1 MILITTYAKELEKFL
16 TKKQDSRE
24 VRKFKI
30 FVRIG
35 FQLDVY
41 VFTED
46 CESLQNIEAEFFDYI
61 SKTGYAVNQNK
72 LRIYFNILPLSE
84 LDDSYY
90 SKMVEGSES
99 IDYGPRYR
107 FDSFLGKKQYEIAD
121 ASEFP
126 PVITFYSY
134 KGGVGRTTA
143 MISYA
148 LHLAADKGKKVAIID
163 CDLEAPGYLNFF
175 NLSEHPELKDGKK
188 NGLVEFL
195 CDTQFVDKSIDI
207 NNYILN
213 IGVDR
218 KLSKQ
223 HPELENI
230 WLMPAGNLNDGTNDG
245 VFSQSRRDYLE
256 GLAKLNLGNTKN
268 VVQGFN
274 NLFGYLKNLNIDV
287 ILVDSRT
294 GFNDIFGNAILYL
307 STCVVG
313 LFGYSRQTEPGFMN
327 LVNIHSAL
335 LKADEN
341 KNDKHNGQSFK
352 LILAYSILP
361 NNEKDR
367 IPPQMSDFIN
377 RSYENIFPAQYFI
390 HRNPILESIGTGDA
404 EIDDQFIKMNTSEFD
419 KDRFVDYTKLFE
431 GIDDYCF
438 SESQDDYDEG
448 VSECST
454 KKLIISAEEISDLT
468 SKIDLKNIILYHLK
482 NELEHTGKQSGKDE
496 LIERGFLYRE
506 CMKKVFN
513 KNYFIIEG
521 MKGSGKTYLCK
532 ALQNKNILNKIKEC
546 ADGEQDVQYTSICV
560 MDGNDKIIFSGLL
573 GETLDKY
580 SPNNMSNY
588 EHYFNHFWHIFTW
601 NKLLYDD
608 GNENLA
614 AIRHKVIT
622 NSVLTNIGI
631 EPFGGKV
638 DKNKYIHYLNEI
650 VKKDALYYIKEDI
663 KNFNKELKQQSKK
676 IILLYDQID
685 SKLPYWKYI
694 ANCLI
699 KSYSV
704 KSMRYSNIL
713 PKFFICAGTLAQAK
727 GKENNR
733 FSGNI
738 INIEWSIEETFGLL
752 FKIIFSDECASKA
765 FRSMAIKQGID
776 FNNIDA
782 LKNDFL
788 IPQRQLKCLSR
799 ASLEQLV
806 QVFFGKYVNQ
816 LGKPWDYFKKMLS
829 NADNN
834 SVNLSY
840 FINILKD
847 NAIEQALKSE
857 RYIKEV
863 ISPSVYTSN
872 EILKK
877 AAGRYFKNLASDKS
891 NEILL
896 KFKETVLHTPRF
908 VFCYKSMESTLFNL
922 LIEETLEKNK
932 ESLLSPSVYRASFEK
947 LRRLI
952 IGQGIMAEKFTN
964 KGLFYVFAP
973 IYWSLWHLQNGALD
987 DGFYFIDNKMYI
999 ELLNKSIERNR
1010 QLKRNCKKELQM
1022 LAKLRKRKYLFSVT
1036 GTC

>member
-16 TKKQDSRE
+16 TKKQDSGE
-24 VRKFKI
+24 IQKFKI

-41 VFTED
+41 VFAED
-46 CESLQNIEAEFFDYI
+46 CESLQNIESEFLDCI
-61 SKTGYAVNQNK
+61 SKTNYAVKQNK

-90 SKMVEGSES
+90 SKMVDSSES

-134 KGGVGRTTA
+134 KGGVGRTTT

-148 LHLAADKGKKVAIID
+148 LHLAADKGKKVAIVD

-175 NLSEHPELKDGKK
+175 NLSEHPELKDGRK

-195 CDTQFVDKSIDI
+195 CDIQFADKSIDI

-230 WLMPAGNLNDGTNDG
+230 WLVPAGNLNDGTNDG

-268 VVQGFN
+268 VVHGFN
-274 NLFGYLKNLNIDV
+274 TLFEHLKKLNIDV

-341 KNDKHNGQSFK
+341 KNDKHNGQNFK

-377 RSYENIFPAQYFI
+377 RSYENIFPAQFFI
-390 HRNPILESIGTGDA
+390 HRNPILESIGTGDT
-404 EIDDQFIKMNTSEFD
+404 EIDNQFIKMNTSELD
-419 KDRFVDYTKLFE
+419 KDKFEDYTKLFE

-438 SESQDDYDEG
+438 SENQNDYDEG
-448 VSECST
+448 DSENPS
-454 KKLIISAEEISDLT
+454 KKTIISAEEISDRT

-482 NELEHTGKQSGKDE
+482 NELGLAKKQLGTDKFVE
-496 LIERGFLYRE
+496 KNFLYRE
-506 CMKKVFN
+506 CMKKLFN

-532 ALQNKNILNKIKEC
+532 ALQNNNILNKIKEC
-546 ADGEQDVQYTSICV
+546 ADDKQDFQYTSICV
-560 MDGNDKIIFSGLL
+560 LDENDKIILNDLL
-573 GETLDKY
+573 HNALNKY
-580 SPNNMSNY
+580 TPNNIPNY
-588 EHYFNHFWHIFTW
+588 EHYFNHFWQIFSW

-608 GNENLA
+608 GNKDLA
-614 AIRHKVIT
+614 EIRHKVIA
-622 NSVLTNIGI
+622 NSKLSIIGI
-631 EPFGGKV
+631 KPFGGTV
-638 DKNKYIHYLNEI
+638 NKNKYIHYLNDI
-650 VKKDALYYIKEDI
+650 IKKDVLYYIDEDI
-663 KNFNKELKQQSKK
+663 KNLNKELKRHKEK
-676 IILLYDQID
+676 IILLYNQID
-685 SKLPYWKYI
+685 SNVPYGESVVNY
-694 ANCLI
+694 LI
-699 KSYSV
+699 QSYPV
-704 KSMRYSNIL
+704 KNLRYSNIL
-713 PKFFICAGTLAQAK
+713 PKFFISTGLLSQAK
-727 GKENNR
+727 GKDCNR
-733 FSGNI
+733 FSSNI
-738 INIEWSIEETFGLL
+738 INIEWSIEETFGFL

-776 FNNIDA
+776 VYKIDT
-782 LKNDFL
+782 LRNDFL

-816 LGKPWDYFKKMLS
+816 LGKPWDYFKKTLS
-829 NADNN
+829 NANN
-834 SVNLSY
+834 TSVNLSY
-840 FINILKD
+840 FINILRD
-847 NAIEQALKSE
+847 NAINQALKSE
-857 RYIKEV
+857 RFIKEI
-863 ISPSVYTSN
+863 ISPSIYTSN

-877 AAGRYFKNLASDKS
+877 AVQVYFNDLTINKS
-891 NEILL
+891 NKILF
-896 KFKETVLHTPRF
+896 KFEDLVHHSPL
-908 VFCYKSMESTLFNL
+908 VFRYKSMDGILFNL

-932 ESLLSPSVYRASFEK
+932 ESLSSSLVYLTSFERLK
-947 LRRLI
+947 RLI
-952 IGQGIMAEKFTN
+952 IDYGIIAEKFTN

-973 IYWSLWHLQNGALD
+973 IYWELWRLQNGPLD
-987 DGFYFIDNKMYI
+987 GGIRFFDWKIYA
-999 ELLNKSIERNR
+999 ELLKKSIARS
-1010 QLKRNCKKELQM
+1010 KRLGRKCEKESQE
-1022 LAKLRKRKYLFSVT
+1022 LAKLRKIKYLNIP
-1036 GTC
+1036 